1 MTDHQTPPHGAWS
14 IDDAGIATVTIH
26 GAKSMNIIGSP
37 EILALTDTLSRL
49 RDEPSLRVLVLRG
62 RDDRAFIG
70 GADIVEMAALT
81 PASVPPATLTLTV

>member
-1 MTDHQTPPHGAWS
+1 MTEPHTTPPLSWS
-14 IDDAGIATVTIH
+14 IDAEGIATVTIH

-37 EILALTDTLSRL
+37 EIVALTETLVRL
-49 RDEPSLRVLVLRG
+49 RDQPGLRVLVLRG

-81 PASVPPATLTLTV
+81 PLTAEASQSQV